1 MRRAARIRADGHT
14 SVARHAAARPSPHSW
29 DNASSNSHDANQAP
43 PMLRLTELT
52 LPIEHPPE
60 ALAPAI
66 QQRLRLPDGAL
77 LGFTVFKR
85 SYDARKKYADLS
97 FVYTVDCELRSE
109 EHTSELQS
117 LLRNS

>member
-1 MRRAARIRADGHT
+1 
-14 SVARHAAARPSPHSW
+14 
-29 DNASSNSHDANQAP
+29 
-43 PMLRLTELT
+43 MLRLTELT

-97 FVYTVDCELRSE
+97 FVYTVDCELRDEAAVLAKFESD
-109 EHTSELQS
+109 
-117 LLRNS
+117 RNIHQAPDVSYHPLGRPSWRASRCQEV

>member
-1 MRRAARIRADGHT
+1 MEFRRVLFR
-14 SVARHAAARPSPHSW
+14 SPHSW

-85 SYDARKKYADLS
+85 SYDARK
-97 FVYTVDCELRSE
+97 RSE
-109 EHTSELQS
+109 ERRVGKECVSTCRSRWSPYH
-117 LLRNS
+117 

>member
-1 MRRAARIRADGHT
+1 MEFRRVLFR
-14 SVARHAAARPSPHSW
+14 SPHSW

-77 LGFTVFKR
+77 LGFPVFKR

-97 FVYTVDCELRSE
+97 FVYTVACELRDEAAVPAQFEQLGSARCGE
-109 EHTSELQS
+109 
-117 LLRNS
+117 R